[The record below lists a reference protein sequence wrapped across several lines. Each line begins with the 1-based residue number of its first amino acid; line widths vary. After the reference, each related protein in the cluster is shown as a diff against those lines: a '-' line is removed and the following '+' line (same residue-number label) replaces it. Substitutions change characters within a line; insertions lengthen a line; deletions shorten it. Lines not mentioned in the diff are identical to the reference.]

1 MAEILINGRTF
12 KTDPLPAT
20 KGLALAL
27 RFARIVAPVLP
38 LLDAKALE
46 TLDSGFLATVADS
59 VIAFDGQAAIALMT
73 DLAEMCHVDGQPV
86 VVDANVQDA
95 GELMEV
101 ALWCAGEQLRPFTHG
116 GGIGRAFNRLTGI
129 LAG

>member
-1 MAEILINGRTF
+1 VAEILINKRTF

-27 RFARIVAPVLP
+27 RFAKIVAPVLP
-38 LLDAKALE
+38 LLDARALE
-46 TLDSGFLATVADS
+46 NLDAGFLATVSDA
-59 VIAFDGQAAIALMT
+59 VIAFDAPAAIALMG
-73 DLAEMCHVDGQPV
+73 DLAEMCQVDGQPV
-86 VVDANVQDA
+86 VVDGNLQDA

-116 GGIGRAFNRLTGI
+116 GGIGRAFSRLTGI
-129 LAG
+129 LGA